1 MSYYAGFSALG
12 LGSEHMDSELITIIE
27 SPENP
32 VQIGYATP
40 MGEVSD
46 DGLEPYILC
55 LFGDR
60 RPVAGDWF
68 LKDGRFCDRRVV
80 RSLPELRSR
89 GDRYFSSSGGWRWLA
104 IPGRPG
110 PRDFSS
116 REGGVRPQ
124 PCDLPTRLEGQTC
137 GKHPVG

>member
-40 MGEVSD
+40 MGMVPD
-46 DGLEPYILC
+46 HGLQPYILC

-68 LKDGRFCDRRVV
+68 LKDGRFWPADQLSDLRQNCDPEETDT
-80 RSLPELRSR
+80 LPHHGEMAMDRKSR
-89 GDRYFSSSGGWRWLA
+89 AGGA
-104 IPGRPG
+104 EEI
-110 PRDFSS
+110 
-116 REGGVRPQ
+116 
-124 PCDLPTRLEGQTC
+124 
-137 GKHPVG
+137 